1 MTSLVCLARLEFST
15 HVILA
20 AEMRF
25 TVSKRSPPV
34 NTRLWFSPQL
44 SVNIRGKI
52 FLFQDRFNSSS
63 LNSYRAEE
71 SKENLITCRPATQEQ
86 PQKPAKLSRLEVD
99 SLKLRTESVLE
110 AVWSAGDKPG
120 QVTQICI
127 SSFL

>member
-1 MTSLVCLARLEFST
+1 M
-15 HVILA
+15 
-20 AEMRF
+20 
-25 TVSKRSPPV
+25 

-120 QVTQICI
+120 QVTQIFHQVYET
-127 SSFL
+127 FLFFFAGEDRDQTSEAHRSRQR

>member
-1 MTSLVCLARLEFST
+1 M
-15 HVILA
+15 
-20 AEMRF
+20 
-25 TVSKRSPPV
+25 

-52 FLFQDRFNSSS
+52 FLFQDRFNSS

-120 QVTQICI
+120 QVTQIFYQVYEFINNQILSCMKYEW
-127 SSFL
+127 LKK